1 MEKGKG
7 KGKLEREV
15 MSWLVSGSDR
25 PTVLAFHPL
34 GMEASGNSRGASHF
48 GARRYVYKEPS
59 SFWGPLQKEDKF
71 TIM

>member
-59 SFWGPLQKEDKF
+59 SF
-71 TIM
+71 